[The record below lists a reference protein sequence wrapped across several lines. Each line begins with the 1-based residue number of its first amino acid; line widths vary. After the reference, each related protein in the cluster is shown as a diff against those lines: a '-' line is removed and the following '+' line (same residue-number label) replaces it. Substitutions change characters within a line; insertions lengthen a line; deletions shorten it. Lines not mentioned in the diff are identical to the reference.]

1 MKMSEGTYLIL
12 ADYFFLIIHNLLIL
26 FNLFGWIVKKWR
38 RVHLACILLTF
49 ASWGILGIW
58 YGFGYCPLTDWHWQ
72 VLRKLGEYDLPSSYV
87 SYLLVRTLGIRLSP
101 NLVDA
106 LTVGSALLAL
116 VASLWVN
123 FRKKK
128 PF

>member
-1 MKMSEGTYLIL
+1 MSEGTYLIL
-12 ADYFFLIIHNLLIL
+12 ADYFFLIFHNLLIV

-38 RVHLACILLTF
+38 RWHLACILLTF

-87 SYLLVRTLGIRLSP
+87 SYLLDRTLGIRLSP

-106 LTVGSALLAL
+106 LTVGSTLLAL

-123 FRKKK
+123 FRKK
-128 PF
+128 